1 MLHNPII
8 IYNGKVAQVPSL
20 QSPMWPLE
28 NWIQSRGH
36 LHSQT
41 SALAEWRAKNMEI
54 QDVFVNNHHLEPFL
68 LEIPQQRKK
77 VVATN
82 TFTQV
87 SSSFYMFVYMIFMC
101 MTIWAH
107 YYVWLCIIFYQ
118 RGLIYMCMT
127 IWAHYYV
134 WLCIIIYQRAFSLW
148 ANANGKFLNL
158 PSQLHREH
166 QSLQQF
172 AVFLGGCAMLRGSF
186 WESRRKKWT
195 RPIYPFIHSFYP
207 CALSSIHSLMQC
219 WTFL

>member
-1 MLHNPII
+1 
-8 IYNGKVAQVPSL
+8 
-20 QSPMWPLE
+20 MWPPE
-28 NWIQSRGH
+28 NWIQSRGR

-41 SALAEWRAKNMEI
+41 SALAEWRAKKMEI

-68 LEIPQQRKK
+68 LEILQQRKM

-87 SSSFYMFVYMIFMC
+87 SSSFCMFVYM
-101 MTIWAH
+101 
-107 YYVWLCIIFYQ
+107 
-118 RGLIYMCMT
+118 IYMCMT

-134 WLCIIIYQRAFSLW
+134 WLCIIIYQRGFSLW

-172 AVFLGGCAMLRGSF
+172 AVFLGGYAMLRGSF

-219 WTFL
+219 WTFSRSSISSSHLIATFFPAWPGTTWYK